1 VIAIFGFWTYQREW
15 QGYVN
20 GIIGLWLILSSFVP
34 ALTDQV
40 NLTLSGIVVVA
51 LAIWRMVHIYS
62 QWHWPTAVKGGKP
75 MKSDVIQQPE
85 SSLEYG
91 APPEHTVAA
100 ASNLIIW
107 ILALSPIVGI
117 FFELTGFVLLGLP
130 VPILP
135 DIAVIAL
142 SIYFGYL
149 DQKKLKAIGHDTSKM
164 GPPWLVP
171 IYLFKRARILKHK
184 LSYLIVWCGL
194 CGVLVLL

>member
-1 VIAIFGFWTYQREW
+1 
-15 QGYVN
+15 
-20 GIIGLWLILSSFVP
+20 
-34 ALTDQV
+34 
-40 NLTLSGIVVVA
+40 
-51 LAIWRMVHIYS
+51 
-62 QWHWPTAVKGGKP
+62 

-85 SSLEYG
+85 SSLEHG
-91 APPEHTVAA
+91 VPPEYTVAS

-142 SIYFGYL
+142 SIYFGYA

-194 CGVLVLL
+194 CGVLFLL